1 MTSPDGQSIQQ
12 TEVKCLKSNQEETHS
27 RIILYIN
34 HAQEQGYERVVVLSP
49 DSAVFFILLYYAH
62 IFQVTN
68 VFDTGSGINKC
79 L

>member
-12 TEVKCLKSNQEETHS
+12 TEVKCLNQEETDS

-62 IFQVTN
+62 IFQETH
-68 VFDTGSGINKC
+68 VFDAGSGIKKC